1 VLFIIALIVAVF
13 AITGWAWARSRGAT
27 TDIGG
32 RGTPPYGKVPPGL
45 RAFPLLVGVLA
56 LLVAISQL
64 LRVVPAGHVGVVDLF
79 GNVSPRALPA
89 GLQLVNPLANVIPM
103 STQTQE
109 IKETMAVPSK
119 EGLSMQIEIS
129 VLYHLIGEKAPEVYR
144 TVGTE
149 YAEVLLVPQF
159 RSVTRGVT
167 ASYEARALYTSEREQ
182 LALLLSADL
191 AKQTEPRG
199 IAIESTPLR
208 QLTLPDRLAAAIE
221 EKLSAEQESQRMQF
235 TLQKETQEAERKRLE
250 AAGIADFQK
259 IVSQGLTDQL
269 LRWKGIEAT
278 LEIAKS
284 TNTKVVVIGSGK
296 DGLPIILGNP

>member
-1 VLFIIALIVAVF
+1 MLFIIALIVAVF
-13 AITGWAWARSRGAT
+13 AITGWARSRGAT